1 MQPEER
7 APVKRPAI
15 CSRLARAA
23 VAPAATVL
31 VLAGL
36 AMPAASSGRSTTSAT
51 KAAPVPS
58 YVIPNMVA
66 GGMCLAILA
75 TACKRFRRS

>member
-1 MQPEER
+1 
-7 APVKRPAI
+7 VKGLAI

-31 VLAGL
+31 VLAVL
-36 AMPAASSGRSTTSAT
+36 AVPAASSGRSEASAT

-58 YVIPNMVA
+58 YVIENIVA
-66 GGMCLAILA
+66 GGMCLAVLA

>member
-1 MQPEER
+1 
-7 APVKRPAI
+7 VKRTAI
-15 CSRLARAA
+15 CSRLARAV

-31 VLAGL
+31 VLAAL
-36 AMPAASSGRSTTSAT
+36 AVPAASAGRSTTSARKT
-51 KAAPVPS
+51 PPVPS
-58 YVIPNMVA
+58 YVIENIVA

>member
-1 MQPEER
+1 
-7 APVKRPAI
+7 VKPPAI

-31 VLAGL
+31 VLAVL
-36 AMPAASSGRSTTSAT
+36 AVPAASAGRSTTSAGKT
-51 KAAPVPS
+51 PPLPS
-58 YVIPNMVA
+58 YVIGNIVA